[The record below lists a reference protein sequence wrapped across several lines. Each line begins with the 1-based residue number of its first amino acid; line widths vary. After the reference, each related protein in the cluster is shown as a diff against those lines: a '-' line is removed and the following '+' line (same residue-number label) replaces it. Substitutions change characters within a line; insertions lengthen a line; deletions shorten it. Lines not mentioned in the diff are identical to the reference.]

1 MILILILA
9 KKNHNFEQTYQR
21 GFNLCLH
28 HNRKELS
35 ETSTSKTPLGGGR
48 PQGRRYQP
56 YLPLYRMHP
65 HYIASREVGIH
76 YLGQRYIALHPHV
89 VRLGYLHVS
98 SSKTGIET
106 ELSVS
111 RNPQKHHYF
120 FHNVVKGLSPG
131 VALHEKRR
139 PAGAKLLNS

>member
-1 MILILILA
+1 MNVSA
-9 KKNHNFEQTYQR
+9 
-21 GFNLCLH
+21 
-28 HNRKELS
+28 
-35 ETSTSKTPLGGGR
+35 SKTPLGGGR
-48 PQGRRYQP
+48 PRGRRYQP

-65 HYIASREVGIH
+65 HHIASREVGIH

-120 FHNVVKGLSPG
+120 FHNVVKDLSPG

-139 PAGAKLLNS
+139 PAGRRKVTEFIVSATCGRNKNKSDKVNTTPPTVI